1 MSGPAASTLGS
12 LVEWA
17 VLMTSLWSNTRQV
30 SLIAR
35 EKKNVQNICGS
46 VSNLMGNWYNFN

>member
-30 SLIAR
+30 SLIAKR
-35 EKKNVQNICGS
+35 ERKEEKCKISIKFDG
-46 VSNLMGNWYNFN
+46 